1 MKTFIQFITED
12 DMARSAEASRKAS
25 MRVGEHEQVTGL
37 ESSAKTALA
46 ANKGKPIV
54 VHVPVHGSKKIVKVQ
69 THGIKHHN
77 ESSNKADISFIGE
90 DEKNNLHLSLKTG
103 ESMSQ
108 INHFGGVSSINNNEK
123 HPGHGTIK
131 EFKTRL
137 QDNFTKYGP
146 IGGAKAEHGGDGGR
160 VHPKGH
166 QHAGKRI
173 TRVGYMLD
181 TSVKKDGTPNNP
193 AHHQMVQEALYGK
206 NAGKIKNNTIDNVHG
221 ILQGYAKGKG
231 KNGIGEIDLK
241 PMRHSKTKRILK
253 GQYKLTGSRFIP
265 NGEIPTAGGHQ
276 HFAIFAKHE
285 GPRSADRD
293 QMHGHPRRADLGVG
307 VGLNGYDPYNGKM
320 RKGPQFKR
328 HSRGSGGSKVTIHH
342 VDSVNHENVHWLN
355 PESVPHHLGG
365 HKK

>member
-25 MRVGEHEQVTGL
+25 KRVVEGEAVAGL
-37 ESSAKTALA
+37 ESSAKTAIA
-46 ANKGKPIV
+46 ANKGKPINI
-54 VHVPVHGSKKIVKVQ
+54 HVPVHGSKKIVKVQ
-69 THGIKHHN
+69 TYGIKHHN
-77 ESSNKADISFIGE
+77 ESSNKADISFIGQ
-90 DEKNNLHLSLKTG
+90 DERNNLHLSLKNG
-103 ESMSQ
+103 ESMDQ
-108 INHFGGVSSINNNEK
+108 INHFGGVSHINNNEK
-123 HPGHGTIK
+123 HPGHSTIK

-166 QHAGKRI
+166 RYEGKRI

-206 NAGKIKNNTIDNVHG
+206 NAGKVKNHTIDNVHG
-221 ILQGYAKGKG
+221 ILQGHAKGKG

-241 PMRHSKTKRILK
+241 PMRHPKTKRILK
-253 GQYKLTGSRFIP
+253 GEYKLTGKFMP

-285 GPRSADRD
+285 GPRTDDKD
-293 QMHGHPRRADLGVG
+293 QKHGYPRRADLGVG
-307 VGLNGYDPYNGKM
+307 VGLNGYHPYKGTM
-320 RKGPQFKR
+320 QTGPQFKQ
-328 HSRGSGGSKVTIHH
+328 HKRGSGGSKVTIHH
-342 VDSVNHENVHWLN
+342 VDSVNHEKVHWLN
-355 PESVPHHLGG
+355 PESVPHDLGG